1 MNVNSKISLA
11 YLSVIRNKKNFY
23 YAFVMIICTIL
34 LLAIIN
40 FKNIFIGY
48 IDDSINKN
56 IGFRIIQIVPN
67 LELNDYGES
76 KIRKMNHIV
85 DLYTS
90 QYDSMFLESSFAN
103 EKIDG
108 KLELIYGSTAT
119 LPISIIGST
128 YTANQHNVAICPK
141 EFYPDSSIYNAKINK
156 KNVIDGNTLLDKVF
170 TVKYYSYYFDGM
182 KSTVKKEYTK
192 DFKIIGLYD
201 SKSVMNMNNQCYIPV
216 SDLKDMADTVLDNE
230 MSNAIYVFN
239 AVVDNNKNINS
250 VVNELR
256 DAGFNEVVIKNQ
268 IDQKTVNIITISLYI
283 IAALV
288 LIVAFFVS
296 LSYTKKKVLL
306 MKQNIGVLRTSGY
319 SKKDIL
325 KLCLTDFNMITIFS
339 FVFGLTLFILIYTI
353 LRKSLFDSFAYLGIS
368 IALDIKSY
376 IYAFVFVVIIPLIVA
391 CYHVMKVINLYI
403 VDLIRSDD

>member
-76 KIRKMNHIV
+76 KIRKLNHIV

-108 KLELIYGSTAT
+108 KLELIYGSIAT

-230 MSNAIYVFN
+230 MGNAIYVFN
-239 AVVDNNKNINS
+239 TVVDNNKNINS

-288 LIVAFFVS
+288 LIVAFFV
-296 LSYTKKKVLL
+296 
-306 MKQNIGVLRTSGY
+306 G
-319 SKKDIL
+319 IL
-325 KLCLTDFNMITIFS
+325 
-339 FVFGLTLFILIYTI
+339 
-353 LRKSLFDSFAYLGIS
+353 
-368 IALDIKSY
+368 
-376 IYAFVFVVIIPLIVA
+376 
-391 CYHVMKVINLYI
+391 
-403 VDLIRSDD
+403 